1 MVHEMWRW
9 DMNEEN
15 IFSSGFSTSALQG
28 LRDRPLHLCAHTR
41 AHTHTHTLQST
52 HSRYLLNAGESLA
65 GNSISSS
72 AHMPPQRWQNLHTSV
87 CTQNNHRHACGDTQA
102 LRRQIDTDTTG
113 THLVGG
119 HMCLPVASLP
129 CLQVTK
135 LPDHPCLEGT

>member
-9 DMNEEN
+9 DMNEES
-15 IFSSGFSTSALQG
+15 IFSSGFTTSALQG
-28 LRDRPLHLCAHTR
+28 LRDRPLHLCAHT
-41 AHTHTHTLQST
+41 HTLQQT

-72 AHMPPQRWQNLHTSV
+72 AHTPAHTRVHPQRWQNLHTSV

>member
-41 AHTHTHTLQST
+41 VHTHTHTLQST

-72 AHMPPQRWQNLHTSV
+72 AHMPPHKGAAHACTHRGGRTYTPV
-87 CTQNNHRHACGDTQA
+87 CAHRTTIGMHVETHRHSGDRSTQTQQVHTLWADTCVSLLPAC
-102 LRRQIDTDTTG
+102 
-113 THLVGG
+113 
-119 HMCLPVASLP
+119 PVSR
-129 CLQVTK
+129 
-135 LPDHPCLEGT
+135 